1 VQKVKSLFPNQ
12 PSLILRLKGLYL
24 NRADSLVGKSLIS
37 MTDQGALSLTNF
49 LVNIILLKTISIA
62 DYGRYSFFYSIL
74 MLLAAMS
81 SALINS
87 PMNVMIAGKK
97 TSSGNQYISALLFG
111 QVFVFLVFAVLGFA
125 GALLMQFFGHLDY
138 GLWSITVLF
147 LAGLATILREFF
159 KPVFFNR
166 PRPEYVLFIDLT
178 FIFVYLLA
186 LFISLQNLNW
196 VSVYGF
202 RFIASTTAGALGIY
216 FWRSRFSSP
225 SFKEIFSSLKE
236 NFEHGR
242 WILPNVIVSN
252 LANYSFVYL
261 LIYLLGEAEAG
272 VASGARLVVMPLI
285 LCLDSWAKVAV
296 PHGSNLREKK
306 QVSELGKM
314 LFKTSGVFMLGIILY
329 GCFTYLFADDISGFL
344 FDEQRLN
351 QTGLIYLWV
360 IYAFVFVLRKNAT
373 VGLMVLKSFKLLFY
387 LNPILVFSTLF
398 FGFIFINSFGVAGSI
413 LAMIAVEIG
422 LGIITWVLFIKEK
435 RKFAFNKQ

>member
-1 VQKVKSLFPNQ
+1 MDRFKD
-12 PSLILRLKGLYL
+12 LYL
-24 NRADSLVGKSLIS
+24 NRDHSLVSKSLIS

-87 PMNVMIAGKK
+87 PMNVLIAGKK
-97 TSSGNQYISALLFG
+97 TSAGNQYISALLLG
-111 QVFVFLVFAVLGFA
+111 QGFVFLVFAVLGFA
-125 GALLMQFFGHLDY
+125 VALLMQFFGHFDY
-138 GLWSITVLF
+138 GLWSVTVLL
-147 LAGLATILREFF
+147 LAGLGTILREFF

-178 FIFVYLLA
+178 FIFVYLLV
-186 LFISLQNLNW
+186 LFISLQNLSW
-196 VSVYGF
+196 ITVYGF
-202 RFIASTTAGALGIY
+202 RFIASSTAGVLGIY
-216 FWRSRFSSP
+216 FWRSRFSAP
-225 SFKEIFSSLKE
+225 SFKEIFSALKE

-272 VASGARLVVMPLI
+272 VASGTRLIVMPLI

-306 QVSELGKM
+306 QFSELGKM
-314 LFKTSGVFMLGIILY
+314 LFKTTGVFMLGIILY
-329 GCFTYLFADDISGFL
+329 GCLTYLFVDKLSGFL
-344 FDEQRLN
+344 FEEQPLN
-351 QTGLIYLWV
+351 QTGMIYLWV
-360 IYAFVFVLRKNAT
+360 IYAFVFVFRKNAT
-373 VGLMVLKSFKLLFY
+373 VGLMIFKSFKLLFY
-387 LNPILVFSTLF
+387 LNPILVFASLS
-398 FGFIFINSFGVAGSI
+398 FGFIFINSFGVVGSI
-413 LAMIAVEIG
+413 LAMIAAEFG
-422 LGIITWVLFIKEK
+422 LGIITWILFIKEK
-435 RKFAFNKQ
+435 RKFAEVNND